1 MLDRLRGVMES
12 NGPSNGVNVWKFIAG
27 VLGSALL
34 TLIIAY
40 PRDSVSRGDFEQFK
54 HEERA
59 QFDQVQRD
67 QAAKDADLTTQLR
80 QLQID
85 TGRIA
90 EHLGVAA
97 HPGPR

>member
-1 MLDRLRGVMES
+1 MTLKGLMEEA
-12 NGPSNGVNVWKFIAG
+12 NNVGVWKFLAG
-27 VLGSALL
+27 IFGTALL

-40 PRDSVSRGDFEQFK
+40 PRDAVNRADFEQFK
-54 HEERA
+54 REERDQTERVRIEQA
-59 QFDQVQRD
+59 QKDTELSSQV
-67 QAAKDADLTTQLR
+67 R

-97 HPGPR
+97 HPGAQH